1 MANTLSST
9 GISNGSRILPAHIS
23 QITDALSKKEAY
35 DITISGSLVVTGSA
49 KFDSTL
55 SAVSMSGD
63 GSALT
68 GILNAVTSSHSL
80 FNDSSSHAITAN
92 TASLA
97 LSGNGV
103 FSGSFSGSH
112 TGIIL
117 TAVSESLN
125 FADDTAAAS
134 GGVALGGLYRSE
146 SFVKIRIS

>member
-23 QITDALSKKEAY
+23 QITDALSKQEAY

-112 TGIIL
+112 TGIVL

-125 FADDTAAAS
+125 FADDAAAAT
-134 GGVALGGLYRSE
+134 GGVALGGLYRSG

>member
-1 MANTLSST
+1 MANTLSSA

-23 QITDALSKKEAY
+23 QITDALSKQEAY

-134 GGVALGGLYRSE
+134 GGVALGGLYRSG

>member
-23 QITDALSKKEAY
+23 QITDALSKQEAY

>member
-23 QITDALSKKEAY
+23 QITDALSKQEAY
-35 DITISGSLVVTGSA
+35 DITISGSLVVTGSS

-68 GILNAVTSSHSL
+68 GILNAVTASHSL

-92 TASLA
+92 TSSLA
-97 LSGNGV
+97 LSGNGE

-117 TAVSESLN
+117 TTVSQSLN
-125 FADDTAAAS
+125 FVDDSAAAA
-134 GGVALGGLYRSE
+134 GGVPLGGLYRSA

>member
-23 QITDALSKKEAY
+23 QITDALSKQEAY

-125 FADDTAAAS
+125 FADDSVAAT
-134 GGVALGGLYRSE
+134 GGVALGGLYRSG
-146 SFVKIRIS
+146 SFIKIRIS

>member
-9 GISNGSRILPAHIS
+9 GISNGNRILPAHIS
-23 QITDALSKKEAY
+23 QITDALSKQEAY

-49 KFDSTL
+49 KFDSTI

-112 TGIIL
+112 TGIVL

-125 FADDTAAAS
+125 FADDAAAAT
-134 GGVALGGLYRSE
+134 GGVALGGLYRSG
-146 SFVKIRIS
+146 SFIKIRIS